1 MALWLVVGFILVSA
15 TTVMVLTF
23 GLLRTAANVRALR
36 VIAAVQY
43 LAAAVLAGA
52 RLTGQA

>member
-52 RLTGQA
+52 RLLGQA